1 MSELEPLRLVFERP
15 GDGPALPQ
23 ELRRLYG
30 GDLLLPERCLYANF
44 VSSLDGVVAIPS
56 VPGSSAMIGGPSDA
70 DRFVMGLL
78 RAAADVVLIGSGTLV
93 SSPRGRWRPE
103 TVFPPAADGY
113 AALRRELGHTAS
125 PRVAVVTA
133 SGSIPG
139 DHPALEDGA
148 LVLTTRAGAAR
159 LASTLP
165 GRAELEVLPGES
177 EVDIRTAVELLYARG
192 HNRILSEAGPHVFGS
207 LVADGLVDELF
218 LTVSPLLAGRG
229 GEETL
234 GLVEDAPFLPGRV
247 ERAVLRSVRIH
258 GSHVFLQ
265 QMLAERL
272 RESSAGDTGRMPT
285 EHQPPSPFPPP
296 APPPQP
302 EPPIPGPDP
311 LPPPDPTPPDP
322 DSRAR

>member
-1 MSELEPLRLVFERP
+1 LTELEPLRLVFERP
-15 GDGPALPQ
+15 GDGQALPE

-30 GDLLLPERCLYANF
+30 GDLLLPERCLYTNF
-44 VSSLDGVVAIPS
+44 VSSLDGIVALPT

-78 RAAADVVLIGSGTLV
+78 RAAADVVLIGSGTLR
-93 SSPRGRWRPE
+93 SSPNGRWRPD

-113 AALRRELGHTAS
+113 AALRRALGRAAS

-133 SGSIPG
+133 SGSIPVG
-139 DHPALEDGA
+139 HPALEDGA
-148 LVLTTRAGAAR
+148 MVLTTRAGAAR

-177 EVDIRTAVELLYARG
+177 RVDIRAVVELLSTRG
-192 HNRILSEAGPHVFGS
+192 DRILSEAGPHVFGS
-207 LVADGLVDELF
+207 LVAEGLVDELF

-229 GEETL
+229 GEGTL
-234 GLVEDAPFLPGRV
+234 GLVEEAPLLPGRV
-247 ERAVLRSVRIH
+247 EQTVLRSVRVH
-258 GSHVFLQ
+258 GSHLFLQ
-265 QMLAERL
+265 QMLATRL
-272 RESSAGDTGRMPT
+272 RESSAGDTGAMPI
-285 EHQPPSPFPPP
+285 EPQPPSPFPPP

-322 DSRAR
+322 GSRAR